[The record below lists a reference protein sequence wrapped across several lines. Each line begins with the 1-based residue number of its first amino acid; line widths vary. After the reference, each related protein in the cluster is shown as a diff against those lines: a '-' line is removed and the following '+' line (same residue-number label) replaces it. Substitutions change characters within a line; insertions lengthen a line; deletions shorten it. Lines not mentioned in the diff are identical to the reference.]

1 MTLPIVHVALPSP
14 LARCFDYSLPDHVTV
29 PPLTGVRVLVP
40 FARKELVGIVI
51 STSTHTDVPAGKLK
65 ALIRVIDDAPLL
77 EPSLLKLLTWASKY
91 YVYPIGEV
99 MAAALPSLL
108 RKDVEAQIPTET
120 YYLLNQGV
128 DIQSAVPARAK
139 LQLTIASALQNT
151 SSGLTGGQLN
161 EVASGWRSAIKALIE
176 KGLVHS
182 LEHELLPM
190 CNEPDALAPELNAE
204 QKNAVETILQVG
216 ANFQPFL
223 LNGVTGSGKTEVYL
237 RLIEKMAAEGRQTL
251 VMVPEISLTPQLL
264 DRFRKR
270 LSCSI
275 VTLHSGLNDKQ
286 RAANWLIAAKCCA
299 DVIIGTRSSVFTP
312 LPNLGLVIVDEEHDA
327 SLKQQ
332 DGFRYNARDL
342 VLVRARNAGIPIV
355 LGSATPSLE
364 SLANVQSQRYVELPL
379 TQRAGNAT
387 PPKIGLLDV
396 RRRKLHE
403 GLSEVLLE
411 AAARHR
417 AAGGQVMIFINR
429 RGFAP
434 VIICADCGATSD
446 CNRCDSHMT
455 MHASTNRLRC
465 HHCGYERPVPEVCE
479 SCSSTEFDKVGHG
492 SERIEAALREKFEDA
507 VIIRVDR
514 DTTRRKGALEEQLA
528 MAASGEAEFL
538 VGTQM
543 LAKGHHFPN
552 VTLVG
557 ILDADRGLFGTDFRS
572 LEQMGQ
578 LIIQVAGR
586 AGRAERSGEVL
597 VQTRNPEHELLRLL
611 IDKGYG
617 EFAKAAL
624 LERRDAELPPY
635 SHVALVRAESP
646 DKSESEAFLRYLS
659 DMMRPWL
666 KEASVEGKTMVFGPV
681 VAPMERI
688 AGRYRYQLLLQT
700 SDRKILNWLLSHLRV
715 VLETDKYARKVR
727 WSIDVDPLDFF

>member
-1 MTLPIVHVALPSP
+1 MTNQIVHVALPSP
-14 LARCFDYSLPDHVTV
+14 LARCFDYCLPADLGV
-29 PPLTGVRVLVP
+29 PTAGVRVLVP
-40 FARKELVGIVI
+40 FARKELLGIVI

-65 ALIRVIDDAPLL
+65 ALIRVIDSTPLL
-77 EPSLLKLLTWASKY
+77 DPSMLKLLQWASKY

-108 RKDVEAQIPTET
+108 RRDVEARIPSET
-120 YYLLNQGV
+120 FYSLCAGV
-128 DIQSAVPARAK
+128 DIEADVSLRAK
-139 LQLTIASALQNT
+139 LQRTLAAALKNSASGMTASQLTEL
-151 SSGLTGGQLN
+151 
-161 EVASGWRSAIKALIE
+161 ASGWRSAIKALIE
-176 KGLVHS
+176 KGVVRS
-182 LEHELLPM
+182 TERELLPM
-190 CNEPDALAPELNAE
+190 CNQPDAIVPELNAE
-204 QKNAVETILQVG
+204 QKIAVEAVI
-216 ANFQPFL
+216 ANTSSFQPFL

-237 RLIEKMAAEGRQTL
+237 RLIEKMAREGKQTL

-264 DRFRKR
+264 DRFSKR
-270 LSCSI
+270 LTCSI
-275 VTLHSGLNDKQ
+275 VTIHSGLNDTQ
-286 RAANWLIAAKCCA
+286 RAANWLIAAKAQA
-299 DVIIGTRSSVFTP
+299 DVVIGTRSSVFTP
-312 LPNLGLVIVDEEHDA
+312 LPKLGLVIIDEEHDA

-364 SLANVQSQRYVELPL
+364 SLANVRNNRFLELRL
-379 TQRAGNAT
+379 RERAGNAT

-396 RRRKLHE
+396 RRRKLQE

-411 AAARHR
+411 AAERHR

-446 CNRCDSHMT
+446 CKRCDSHMT
-455 MHASTNRLRC
+455 MHAATNRLRC

-479 SCSSTEFDKVGHG
+479 SCNSTEFDKVGYG
-492 SERIEAALREKFEDA
+492 SERIEAALRERFNDA

-514 DTTRRKGALEEQLA
+514 DSTRRKGALEAQLA

-578 LIIQVAGR
+578 LITQVAGR

-611 IDKGYG
+611 IDKGYD
-617 EFAKAAL
+617 EFAQAAL

-635 SHVALVRAESP
+635 SHVTLVRAESP
-646 DKSESEAFLRYLS
+646 DRSESEAFLRYLS
-659 DMMRPWL
+659 EMIRPWL
-666 KEASVEGKTMVFGPV
+666 KEAKVDNKMMVFGPV

-688 AGRYRYQLLLQT
+688 AGRYRYQLLLQS
-700 SDRKILNWLLSHLRV
+700 SDRKLLNWLLSHLRV